1 MMRHPVD
8 SILSCFVTNFAVNE
22 AMIHFLE
29 LNDAAKLY
37 TEVFN
42 LWKQY
47 EKNLDLDFHV
57 IKYENIITDF
67 EKTIKKL
74 LIFLN
79 IKWEDNITNF
89 NKIAL
94 KRNRI
99 NTPSYNQVI
108 KPLSQDSIGRWKNYD
123 EVKKIKKKLDTW
135 IEYFDY

>member
-1 MMRHPVD
+1 MVRHPAD
-8 SILSCFVTNFAVNE
+8 SVLSCFVTNFAINE

-37 TEVFN
+37 NEVFN
-42 LWKQY
+42 LWKKY
-47 EKNLDLDFHV
+47 KKNLDLDFHQ
-57 IKYENIITDF
+57 IKYENIITNF
-67 EKTIKKL
+67 EKTIKAL

-79 IKWEDNITNF
+79 IQWEDNIIDF

-108 KPLSQDSIGRWKNYD
+108 KPLSRDSIGRWKNYN
-123 EVKKIKKKLDTW
+123 EIKKIENQLDTW
-135 IEYFDY
+135 IKYFDY